1 MYLTGFADEA
11 ANDLAGQIRATRELG
26 WQFIES
32 RNIDGKNI
40 HDLPEADFDRAC
52 EQLAAG
58 GVRVNCFG
66 SAIANWG
73 KKITDPPDSSLA
85 EARRAVPRM
94 KKLGTKLVRIMSYAV
109 LDGREADDQMEQER
123 FARLREL
130 VKLFADAGL
139 TPVHENCMNYGGMG
153 WQFTLRMLE
162 NVPGLKLVFDT
173 GNPIFSDDRARP
185 KPCPR
190 QSAWEFY
197 QQVKPH
203 VAYVHI
209 KDGVWKIG
217 DATLFSSRDKLT
229 PTSGCNENRVASP
242 IFTYP
247 GDGQG
252 DVRAIVKDLL
262 DSGFDGGISMEP
274 HLAVVVHDPSVQ
286 SEAAVRYAN
295 YVEYGRR
302 FMRLLSDIGHPWK
315 S

>member
-40 HDLPEADFDRAC
+40 HDLPDADFDLAC

-85 EARRAVPRM
+85 EARRSIPRM
-94 KKLGTKLVRIMSYAV
+94 KRLGTKLVRIMSYAV
-109 LDGREADDQMEQER
+109 LDGREADDQMEPER

-130 VKLFADAGL
+130 VKLFGDEGL

-153 WQFTLRMLE
+153 WEFTARLLE

-173 GNPIFSDDRARP
+173 GNPVFSEDRAKP

-197 QQVKPH
+197 QHVKQH
-203 VAYVHI
+203 IAYVHI
-209 KDGVWKIG
+209 KDGVWDYVNSKH
-217 DATLFSSRDKLT
+217 T
-229 PTSGCNENRVASP
+229 
-242 IFTYP
+242 FTHA

-252 DVRAIVKDLL
+252 DVRAIIKDLL
-262 DSGFDGGISMEP
+262 DGGFDGGISMEP
-274 HLAVVVHDPSVQ
+274 HLAVVFHDKNVQ
-286 SEAAVRYAN
+286 SEASVRYAN

-302 FMRLLSDIGHPWK
+302 FMRLLSDVGHPWK

>member
-52 EQLAAG
+52 EQLAAA

-94 KKLGTKLVRIMSYAV
+94 KRLGTKLVRIMSYAV

-173 GNPIFSDDRARP
+173 GNPVFSDDRGRP

-197 QQVKPH
+197 QQVKPD

-209 KDGVWKIG
+209 KDGVWDYVNSKH
-217 DATLFSSRDKLT
+217 T
-229 PTSGCNENRVASP
+229 
-242 IFTYP
+242 FTHA

-274 HLAVVVHDPSVQ
+274 HLAVVVHDPSVH
-286 SEAAVRYAN
+286 SEATVRYAN

-302 FMRLLSDIGHPWK
+302 FMRLLADIGHPCK
-315 S
+315 V